1 MTHGGFSGH
10 HGGGGFSHHHH
21 LHHTGHHHHHNNGGG
36 HHHRHHHHNTG
47 GGSTTITW
55 YNFMFPSSWRAKSPK
70 RSKVT
75 KNDEEDK
82 KKKQNVELKTQK
94 PVDNTEKVVREFK
107 QPAPPSYEE
116 AMKDVKKV
124 ERL

>member
-10 HGGGGFSHHHH
+10 HHSGGFSHHHH
-21 LHHTGHHHHHNNGGG
+21 HHHHNGG

-55 YNFMFPSSWRAKSPK
+55 YNFMFPSTWRSKSPK
-70 RSKVT
+70 RPKVT

-94 PVDNTEKVVREFK
+94 ATNETAKVVREFQ

-116 AMKDVKKV
+116 AMKNVNKV